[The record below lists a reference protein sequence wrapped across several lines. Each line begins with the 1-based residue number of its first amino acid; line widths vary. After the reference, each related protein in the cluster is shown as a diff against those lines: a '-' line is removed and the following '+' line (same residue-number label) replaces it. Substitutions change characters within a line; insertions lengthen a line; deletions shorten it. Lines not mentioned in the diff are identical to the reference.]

1 LEASFSGVRNRTT
14 SFFSSLVPSI
24 SAQFDVQFRQSLLQG
39 FGRVGQEYQIEISR
53 KNLEISKQEFKR
65 RVTEVVYRVQDRYW
79 ELVYSLKDIQV
90 KEKSLQLARTVLE
103 QNRARLAVGT
113 AARLEVVQA
122 EAEAALR
129 EEELV
134 RSRYAFRL
142 VQDQLIQ
149 LIADYE
155 DPREF
160 PGQIV
165 PSDPVRK
172 PPQVEEPFEALQARA
187 LQTRPEL
194 EAAALEVATQEVN
207 LKMTRN
213 KLRPSLDLV
222 AAYQQFGLGGNLVL
236 RDFSQG
242 FLDPPI
248 LGTQPGGLGGALDQ
262 MLTGG
267 FYGYML
273 GLNLQLPIFNS
284 EARTANA
291 QALIARDRSAM
302 RRRSIQQLVA
312 VELRDA
318 LTQIE
323 MNLARLQAA
332 DAAVISARERLVG
345 EQARF
350 EAGMATTRE
359 LIEAQRDL
367 AAAESVQL
375 RAQVDLVKSHALLDR
390 AAGMTFDRHNIRLAE
405 ALAVN
410 VRD

>member
-1 LEASFSGVRNRTT
+1 
-14 SFFSSLVPSI
+14 
-24 SAQFDVQFRQSLLQG
+24 
-39 FGRVGQEYQIEISR
+39 
-53 KNLEISKQEFKR
+53 
-65 RVTEVVYRVQDRYW
+65 
-79 ELVYSLKDIQV
+79 
-90 KEKSLQLARTVLE
+90 
-103 QNRARLAVGT
+103 
-113 AARLEVVQA
+113 
-122 EAEAALR
+122 
-129 EEELV
+129 
-134 RSRYAFRL
+134 
-142 VQDQLIQ
+142 
-149 LIADYE
+149 
-155 DPREF
+155 
-160 PGQIV
+160 
-165 PSDPVRK
+165 
-172 PPQVEEPFEALQARA
+172 
-187 LQTRPEL
+187 
-194 EAAALEVATQEVN
+194 
-207 LKMTRN
+207 
-213 KLRPSLDLV
+213 
-222 AAYQQFGLGGNLVL
+222 
-236 RDFSQG
+236 
-242 FLDPPI
+242 
-248 LGTQPGGLGGALDQ
+248 
-262 MLTGG
+262 
-267 FYGYML
+267 ML

-390 AAGMTFDRHNIRLAE
+390 AAGMTFDRHSIRLAE